1 MVTSDAEWIKNC
13 LKAVKEA
20 IGRDEW
26 SKEVESEQFS
36 TKKIEHATSK
46 NFSCI

>member
-20 IGRDEW
+20 IEIEW
-26 SKEVESEQFS
+26 SEEVESEHFS
-36 TKKIEHATSK
+36 TNKDRNTQQVRIKS
-46 NFSCI
+46 